1 MRQPTCKVENEK
13 IPFPMTVD
21 FATPCLT
28 DEPNSAVLVLR
39 VPSKV
44 DSEVVSPEFEFEFH
58 AENQVLGIRY
68 LVLYAQVM
76 ESRLFTRV
84 SRANVCMREERSTS
98 QNAMVIHNRK
108 HHDGSP
114 VLNFRMEAIKTFIS
128 PLERQLN
135 EALRIKYSDADILI
149 NSGSEWRLDSVPR
162 ASFTAPGLDRR
173 RNAGNNKQ

>member
-98 QNAMVIHNRK
+98 QNSTLAF
-108 HHDGSP
+108 P
-114 VLNFRMEAIKTFIS
+114 RMQWLYIIESIMMDPQFSI
-128 PLERQLN
+128 
-135 EALRIKYSDADILI
+135 
-149 NSGSEWRLDSVPR
+149 SEWKR
-162 ASFTAPGLDRR
+162 
-173 RNAGNNKQ
+173 